1 MSTADETH
9 AARLHGEALLAALRV
24 ELQPLIDQ
32 LAEQAGGRDDLRAQ
46 CAGLIAGWWFAS
58 PATQQGHELIA
69 VGLLLLAGPVDSD
82 LLMHWVRV
90 GFDRRIRSTASYDPS
105 R

>member
-9 AARLHGEALLAALRV
+9 ASRLHGEALLAALRV

-32 LAEQAGGRDDLRAQ
+32 VAEQAGGRDDLRAQ

-58 PATQQGHELIA
+58 PATQHGHELIA
-69 VGLLLLAGPVDSD
+69 VGLLLLAGPVDGD

-90 GFDRRIRSTASYDPS
+90 GFDRRTRSARSYDPG

>member
-9 AARLHGEALLAALRV
+9 ASRLHGEALLAALRV

-32 LAEQAGGRDDLRAQ
+32 VAKQAGGRDDLRAQ
-46 CAGLIAGWWFAS
+46 CPGLIAGWGFGS
-58 PATQQGHELIA
+58 PSPQHGHELIA
-69 VGLLLLAGPVDSD
+69 VGLLLLAGPVDGD

-90 GFDRRIRSTASYDPS
+90 GFDRGTRSARSYDPS